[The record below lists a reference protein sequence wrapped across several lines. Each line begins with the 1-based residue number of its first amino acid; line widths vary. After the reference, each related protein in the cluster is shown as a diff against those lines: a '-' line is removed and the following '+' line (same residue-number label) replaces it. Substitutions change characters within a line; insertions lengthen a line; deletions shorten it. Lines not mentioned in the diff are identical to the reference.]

1 MIFKQNMEIWPLLQ
15 IVFFI
20 VSSNNF
26 DDPFSSVAVPLFLAI
41 FFFFPYNFLSFSYN
55 SLCCSTI
62 FSFFYNFLSFAM
74 LRTVSKQQ
82 FSRLCILFT
91 GSLRV
96 FCSIAVSE
104 HTIYDDFN
112 HCPLFAGLIIATSL
126 CLSSAILITS
136 TKKTTLEFCALFVIC
151 ITWVLIR
158 WVDLNE

>member
-1 MIFKQNMEIWPLLQ
+1 MTAFANCFFYCVFKQFWWSILISGCATL
-15 IVFFI
+15 F
-20 VSSNNF
+20 SN
-26 DDPFSSVAVPLFLAI
+26 FL
-41 FFFFPYNFLSFSYN
+41 FFPYNFLSFSYN

-136 TKKTTLEFCALFVIC
+136 TKKTTMEFCALFVIC